1 MKAESKI
8 CAKVLCTTMEE
19 LQDNFIEE
27 PPSEG
32 KPNQN
37 KHTTISHSK
46 AVFLEALATF
56 MSMYK

>member
-1 MKAESKI
+1 
-8 CAKVLCTTMEE
+8 MEE